1 MSSISN
7 HRLFLAGKNLSTF
20 PKYLCTNWYEKVS
33 PIIIASGDAAIF
45 CSFDLLKHC
54 LRGPSSSADGR
65 DPDRCNSSSRHY
77 HLCRILAEWDV
88 PVAYD
93 PVCWYFPIGMYDLVP
108 YISLFTLSKQ

>member
-1 MSSISN
+1 MTSISN

-54 LRGPSSSADGR
+54 LREA
-65 DPDRCNSSSRHY
+65 
-77 HLCRILAEWDV
+77 V
-88 PVAYD
+88 Q
-93 PVCWYFPIGMYDLVP
+93 
-108 YISLFTLSKQ
+108 LS